1 MLARNNLLRYKNSV
15 QEKKLLFFFFFPKL
29 LEKKGGKPTYNDYE
43 QCQKFIQASTFV
55 IFHLFLLAPVAEPRA
70 PFFSVGPEPTFP
82 LPADVFL
89 ALEFPVPFRSNFT
102 STPTA

>member
-1 MLARNNLLRYKNSV
+1 MLARNNLLHYKNNV
-15 QEKKLLFFFFFPKL
+15 QEKKLLFFPPQITW
-29 LEKKGGKPTYNDYE
+29 KKTGKPTCNDYE
-43 QCQKFIQASTFV
+43 QCQKFIQASTFI
-55 IFHLFLLAPVAEPRA
+55 IFHLFLLAPVPEPRA
-70 PFFSVGPEPTFP
+70 PFFSIGPEPTFP